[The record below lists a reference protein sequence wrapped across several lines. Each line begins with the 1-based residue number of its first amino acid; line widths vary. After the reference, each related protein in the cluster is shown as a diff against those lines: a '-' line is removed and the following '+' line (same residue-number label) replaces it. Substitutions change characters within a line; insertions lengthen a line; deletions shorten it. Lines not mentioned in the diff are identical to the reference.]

1 MTNSKRE
8 RRKSEN
14 ERKSREKK
22 VCDGRAGFSQ
32 RWLEQMVSTF
42 CTSFVNDFKIYL
54 SIPKR
59 SLESPSACLFSSL
72 FYNRF
77 HPSILQ
83 RCKRR
88 SRGGW
93 LEEEREGERETEDRE
108 RGGLHHKECN
118 TATVE
123 HRQGATG
130 RSPSE

>member
-1 MTNSKRE
+1 MKE
-8 RRKSEN
+8 RA
-14 ERKSREKK
+14 EKK

-93 LEEEREGERETEDRE
+93 LEEE
-108 RGGLHHKECN
+108 
-118 TATVE
+118 
-123 HRQGATG
+123 
-130 RSPSE
+130 

>member
-1 MTNSKRE
+1 MTNSKRG

-14 ERKSREKK
+14 ERKSRKK

-77 HPSILQ
+77 HPLILQ
-83 RCKRR
+83 RCKWRR
-88 SRGGW
+88 RGGC
-93 LEEEREGERETEDRE
+93 LEEERERE
-108 RGGLHHKECN
+108 RQKTEKE
-118 TATVE
+118 
-123 HRQGATG
+123 GASIIKNVILPLLNIS
-130 RSPSE
+130 RELQAEALQSE

>member
-1 MTNSKRE
+1 MTNSKRG
-8 RRKSEN
+8 RRKGEN

-32 RWLEQMVSTF
+32 RWLWQMVSTF

-83 RCKRR
+83 CCKWRR
-88 SRGGW
+88 RR
-93 LEEEREGERETEDRE
+93 LARRRARERETEDRE

-123 HRQGATG
+123 HQQGATG